1 LLDINSFI
9 DYKEVPEYIVLEWE
23 LINHII
29 DYNLI
34 LYMEMEEDEFFSFT
48 SKEIKDYY
56 NKINNPYNKIKNNYQ
71 KIKKFNQVYGN
82 KGIYALLS
90 YRNGIKY
97 QIKNDTWY
105 LYPKPFLKQMSTFYK
120 KDKEIYGNNFD
131 KPWLKNLYK
140 DT

>member
-1 LLDINSFI
+1 
-9 DYKEVPEYIVLEWE
+9 
-23 LINHII
+23 
-29 DYNLI
+29 
-34 LYMEMEEDEFFSFT
+34 MEKDEFFSFT

-56 NKINNPYNKIKNNYQ
+56 NKINNPYNKIK
-71 KIKKFNQVYGN
+71 KFNKIYGN
-82 KGIYALLS
+82 KGVYATLF

-105 LYPKPFLKQMSTFYK
+105 LYPKPFLKHILNFYE

-140 DT
+140 NT